1 MKIINSEEKE
11 MILINYEEN
20 KSYKEEETCHI
31 C

>member
-1 MKIINSEEKE
+1 MKIINYEEKE
-11 MILINYEEN
+11 MKLINYEEN